1 MAHAIPGSASPGRG
15 TKRCPSRSHET
26 ATVTSPLRRLAS
38 ELRADIFSPKA
49 VPALAAGF
57 TSGLAL
63 LVAQVAYGSLIFSGP
78 LAPYSSQGIGLVLFG
93 NFAACFLIALA
104 GGFRGAISGLSPA
117 LVIVMAQVG
126 ATMGAEGDTLFV
138 TTTVALMIGA
148 VAGGACFLVIGRCG
162 LANLVRFVPFSVA
175 GGFVAGIGGAV
186 CLAAMSL
193 MGVETDWRAIPA
205 LV

>member
-1 MAHAIPGSASPGRG
+1 M
-15 TKRCPSRSHET
+15 
-26 ATVTSPLRRLAS
+26 TSPLRRLAS

-162 LANLVRFVPFSVA
+162 LANLVRFVPSSVA

-205 LV
+205 PV